1 MSSVKYYLGIG
12 RRKTTVARV
21 RIYAGKATSVVND
34 KPYDQYFNTGANAK
48 NTLKPLTLVGL
59 EGKYYYS
66 ANVNGGGITGQV
78 GAIQLGI
85 GRALYKMNPELK
97 SELRKA
103 GFVTRDSRM
112 VERKKY
118 HQVKARK
125 KGQFSKR

>member
-1 MSSVKYYLGIG
+1 VNKEVFFEGIG
-12 RRKTTVARV
+12 RRKTSVARV
-21 RIYAGKATSVVND
+21 RIFEGKATSVVND
-34 KPYDQYFNTGANAK
+34 KPYTDYFNTGENAK
-48 NTLKPLTLVGL
+48 NSTKPLNLLGL
-59 EGKYYYS
+59 EGKYYFI
-66 ANVNGGGITGQV
+66 AHVNGGGVTGQV
-78 GAIQLGI
+78 EAIQLGI

-97 SELRKA
+97 PELRKA